1 MKRDL
6 TDWLNGLGMP
16 DEEDVPESLPLVKLE
31 KLEKLENFEDVK
43 AAPDVLNNLEDE
55 AELEPKFLPESAE
68 ELEQEDLENL
78 NLEHDGLEFEN
89 LQELNNEP
97 DNKNLNLNLNA
108 PQDLENLN
116 LERDELEFENLQE
129 LNNESEQEN
138 LNNLKPENLEGQ
150 EPESLADKYFDELF
164 SPRGRDD
171 ANGEQKQEPDKNL
184 EQKHDKP
191 AKKFLTEQDELQNL
205 ADELL
210 LDDKDNYNNKS
221 EYNKYSLDD
230 IKQLEDYVEQLESLL
245 DEQEGVLREELS
257 KKPESVNVKAKEV
270 KKVKEIKK
278 VEEVNNKINEDVSGV
293 EEQLNAVFNGA
304 NNINNNKIQV
314 RERNG
319 EFTQQLHGALHNR
332 KVLAIEK
339 SELALKNAPKK
350 INKKLKIAAACA
362 VLLSLAL
369 AGVCVTLLYL
379 RNKAYYQDALSV
391 SENLNLNNNLDLEDE
406 NKNEIKN
413 DNNENVDEVS
423 EDENNLNLNL
433 SEDKVIELK
442 EPEIKAEAEVNSND
456 LEIDNNINLSLNYQD
471 ILDAGSLALNTK
483 EWDEAILT
491 FHRACELNQRDVT
504 ARIGLAWAYYGKGMY
519 ADALIVLNETRRKFP
534 LDATIETMRRM
545 LRKVK

>member
-1 MKRDL
+1 M
-6 TDWLNGLGMP
+6 
-16 DEEDVPESLPLVKLE
+16 
-31 KLEKLENFEDVK
+31 
-43 AAPDVLNNLEDE
+43 
-55 AELEPKFLPESAE
+55 
-68 ELEQEDLENL
+68 
-78 NLEHDGLEFEN
+78 
-89 LQELNNEP
+89 
-97 DNKNLNLNLNA
+97 
-108 PQDLENLN
+108 
-116 LERDELEFENLQE
+116 
-129 LNNESEQEN
+129 
-138 LNNLKPENLEGQ
+138 
-150 EPESLADKYFDELF
+150 
-164 SPRGRDD
+164 
-171 ANGEQKQEPDKNL
+171 
-184 EQKHDKP
+184 
-191 AKKFLTEQDELQNL
+191 

-210 LDDKDNYNNKS
+210 LEDKDNYNNKS
-221 EYNKYSLDD
+221 EYNNYSLDD

-257 KKPESVNVKAKEV
+257 KKPESVNVKAKEIEKV
-270 KKVKEIKK
+270 KAVKEIKS
-278 VEEVNNKINEDVSGV
+278 EVNEDVSGV

-350 INKKLKIAAACA
+350 ISKKVKIAAACA

-379 RNKAYYQDALSV
+379 RHKAYYQDAPSV
-391 SENLNLNNNLDLEDE
+391 SENLNLNNINSQDVNLDLEDE
-406 NKNEIKN
+406 NKSENENLNELNEIKN
-413 DNNENVDEVS
+413 ENNENVDEVS
-423 EDENNLNLNL
+423 EDVNDLNL
-433 SEDKVIELK
+433 SEDIN
-442 EPEIKAEAEVNSND
+442 EPELKAEAEVNSND

-491 FHRACELNQRDVT
+491 FHRACELNKRDVT
-504 ARIGLAWAYYGKGMY
+504 ARIGLAWAYYGKGLY

>member
-6 TDWLNGLGMP
+6 TDWLNGLGVP
-16 DEEDVPESLPLVKLE
+16 DEEDAPESLPLVKLE

-55 AELEPKFLPESAE
+55 AELDSLPELEQDFENLQESAE
-68 ELEQEDLENL
+68 ELEQEDL
-78 NLEHDGLEFEN
+78 
-89 LQELNNEP
+89 
-97 DNKNLNLNLNA
+97 NLNA
-108 PQDLENLN
+108 QEDLENLN
-116 LERDELEFENLQE
+116 LERDKLEVEPENLK
-129 LNNESEQEN
+129 QEN
-138 LNNLKPENLEGQ
+138 LEEQ

-171 ANGEQKQEPDKNL
+171 ASEEQEQKQEPDKNL
-184 EQKHDKP
+184 DLEQKQDKP
-191 AKKFLTEQDELQNL
+191 AKRFLTEQDELQNL

-210 LDDKDNYNNKS
+210 LEDKDNYNNKS
-221 EYNKYSLDD
+221 EYNNYSLDD

-257 KKPESVNVKAKEV
+257 KKPESVNVKAKEIEKV
-270 KKVKEIKK
+270 KAVKEIKS
-278 VEEVNNKINEDVSGV
+278 EVNEDVSGV

-379 RNKAYYQDALSV
+379 RHKAYYQDAPSV
-391 SENLNLNNNLDLEDE
+391 SENLNLNNINSQDVNLDLEDE
-406 NKNEIKN
+406 NKSENEKLNELNEIKN
-413 DNNENVDEVS
+413 ENNENVDEVS
-423 EDENNLNLNL
+423 EDVNDLNL
-433 SEDKVIELK
+433 SEDIN
-442 EPEIKAEAEVNSND
+442 EPELKAEAEVNSND

-491 FHRACELNQRDVT
+491 FHRACELNKRDVT
-504 ARIGLAWAYYGKGMY
+504 ARIGLAWAYYGKGLY